1 MRVEGSGSIQS
12 AVKAPA
18 TDSVSKNIRAQ
29 IMNAQKQLQELA
41 ANKDME
47 PEEKMERRKEIQQ
60 QIADLNQQL
69 RQHEMEVR
77 QEKQQQAKQAEKNTQ
92 TAEKKAE
99 KVQENKAAGLS
110 QGSMEA
116 MISAERTTQQSKVQ
130 GRVASEMKAR
140 KGVLESEIA
149 HAGRGAAVG
158 RKKESVAD
166 IETKLEDIAKSQAES
181 LHKANEELKNA
192 GEKDRAEKKQ
202 EAKDEN
208 AGAKTGET
216 QTAGRGEALGVSA
229 GRKEDGVA
237 KESKAAE
244 AQDDKDA
251 AEKKQE
257 EAKKALQEATANAE
271 IPVFR
276 RVDILL

>member
-1 MRVEGSGSIQS
+1 MRVEGSGSIQG

-99 KVQENKAAGLS
+99 KAQENKSAGLS

-116 MISAERTTQQSKVQ
+116 MISAGRTAQQSKVQ

-216 QTAGRGEALGVSA
+216 QTAGRGETFGVSS

-251 AEKKQE
+251 AEKMRE